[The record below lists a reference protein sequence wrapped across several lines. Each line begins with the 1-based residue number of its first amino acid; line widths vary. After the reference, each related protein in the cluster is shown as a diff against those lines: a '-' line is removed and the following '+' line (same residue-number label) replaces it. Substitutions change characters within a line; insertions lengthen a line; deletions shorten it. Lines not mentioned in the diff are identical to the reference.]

1 MAFIHVATPYTMAVV
16 RRQYIVW
23 LKLIWSSLAIN
34 IANPILFLFAF
45 GFGLGRFIDTI
56 GGVSYLVYVVP
67 GMVAYSAMFAAS
79 FETTIGSFSRFYM
92 LRTWDA
98 TLATPVTLSE
108 LLFGEVLWASLKA
121 MLAAV
126 SVLIVGWLWGGI
138 PEFTGGLI
146 ALPIIFVASVGFACY
161 GLLATSLA
169 RGYEFFAYFF
179 TFWVTP
185 MFIFSGVFFEIEVFP
200 LPVQIIAW
208 ALPMTHL
215 VAIIRP
221 LTAGLPLDLGMVA
234 VHLGY
239 TMLLSV
245 IAFTFAYRRM
255 RKRMFD

>member
-1 MAFIHVATPYTMAVV
+1 
-16 RRQYIVW
+16 
-23 LKLIWSSLAIN
+23 
-34 IANPILFLFAF
+34 
-45 GFGLGRFIDTI
+45 
-56 GGVSYLVYVVP
+56 
-67 GMVAYSAMFAAS
+67 
-79 FETTIGSFSRFYM
+79 
-92 LRTWDA
+92 
-98 TLATPVTLSE
+98 
-108 LLFGEVLWASLKA
+108 
-121 MLAAV
+121 MLAAL

-161 GLLATSLA
+161 GLLAISLA

-234 VHLGY
+234 VYLGY
-239 TMLLSV
+239 TLLLSV
-245 IAFTFAYRRM
+245 FAFTFAYRRM

>member
-1 MAFIHVATPYTMAVV
+1 MAFVHIATPYTMAVV

-23 LKLIWSSLAIN
+23 LKLIWSSLAII

-45 GFGLGRFIDTI
+45 GFGLGRFIDAI

-92 LRTWDA
+92 VRTWDA

-121 MLAAV
+121 VLAAV

-138 PEFTGGLI
+138 PEFTDGLI

-161 GLLATSLA
+161 CLLATSLA
-169 RGYEFFAYFF
+169 RSYEFFAYFF

-208 ALPMTHL
+208 VLPMTHL

-245 IAFTFAYRRM
+245 TAFTFAYRRI

>member
-1 MAFIHVATPYTMAVV
+1 MRV
-16 RRQYIVW
+16 
-23 LKLIWSSLAIN
+23 
-34 IANPILFLFAF
+34 
-45 GFGLGRFIDTI
+45 GRT
-56 GGVSYLVYVVP
+56 
-67 GMVAYSAMFAAS
+67 FAA
-79 FETTIGSFSRFYM
+79 
-92 LRTWDA
+92 L
-98 TLATPVTLSE
+98 
-108 LLFGEVLWASLKA
+108 
-121 MLAAV
+121 LAAV

-146 ALPIIFVASVGFACY
+146 VLPIIFVASVGFACY

-221 LTAGLPLDLGMVA
+221 LT
-234 VHLGY
+234 
-239 TMLLSV
+239 
-245 IAFTFAYRRM
+245 
-255 RKRMFD
+255 